1 MSTREPLVLGIES
14 SCDETGIGI
23 VRGAQLLS
31 NTISSSMEEHVRF
44 GGVIP
49 EIASRAHLDA
59 MIPALKAALAEADI
73 TLDEVDAIAVTA
85 GPGLAGALMVGV
97 SAAKAL
103 AIATGKPLYGI
114 NHLVAHVGVGLLED
128 NGTEDGSDLL
138 ANAGSGGLGA
148 LLVSGGHTEI
158 LQVRDITSDVRLLGA
173 TLDDAAGEAYDK
185 VARLLGFPYP
195 GGPHI
200 DRHGQNGDPH
210 AIKVPMGLTQGKAG
224 AAHPYDFSFSGVKT
238 AVARWVE
245 SEQAAGHEIPV
256 DDVCA
261 SLADSVATVL
271 ARKAMRGCRQYDSNT
286 LIVGGGFSANSQ
298 LRAKLLEFGE
308 NYGVDVRIPQ
318 IKLCTDNGAMVAMLG
333 VNLVEAGVAPSA
345 PDFPIDSAMPLTKV
359 SM

>member
-1 MSTREPLVLGIES
+1 
-14 SCDETGIGI
+14 
-23 VRGAQLLS
+23 
-31 NTISSSMEEHVRF
+31 
-44 GGVIP
+44 
-49 EIASRAHLDA
+49 
-59 MIPALKAALAEADI
+59 
-73 TLDEVDAIAVTA
+73 
-85 GPGLAGALMVGV
+85 
-97 SAAKAL
+97 
-103 AIATGKPLYGI
+103 
-114 NHLVAHVGVGLLED
+114 
-128 NGTEDGSDLL
+128 
-138 ANAGSGGLGA
+138 
-148 LLVSGGHTEI
+148 
-158 LQVRDITSDVRLLGA
+158 
-173 TLDDAAGEAYDK
+173 
-185 VARLLGFPYP
+185 
-195 GGPHI
+195 
-200 DRHGQNGDPH
+200 
-210 AIKVPMGLTQGKAG
+210 MGLTQGKAG

-308 NYGVDVRIPQ
+308 KYGVDVRIPQ

-359 SM
+359 SI

>member
-1 MSTREPLVLGIES
+1 MLFKLLSFG
-14 SCDETGIGI
+14 
-23 VRGAQLLS
+23 VRRFFKTLYFAVLLS
-31 NTISSSMEEHVRF
+31 NFSVNNLF
-44 GGVIP
+44 
-49 EIASRAHLDA
+49 A
-59 MIPALKAALAEADI
+59 
-73 TLDEVDAIAVTA
+73 
-85 GPGLAGALMVGV
+85 
-97 SAAKAL
+97 
-103 AIATGKPLYGI
+103 
-114 NHLVAHVGVGLLED
+114 
-128 NGTEDGSDLL
+128 
-138 ANAGSGGLGA
+138 
-148 LLVSGGHTEI
+148 
-158 LQVRDITSDVRLLGA
+158 
-173 TLDDAAGEAYDK
+173 

-245 SEQAAGHEIPV
+245 SEQAAGHESPV